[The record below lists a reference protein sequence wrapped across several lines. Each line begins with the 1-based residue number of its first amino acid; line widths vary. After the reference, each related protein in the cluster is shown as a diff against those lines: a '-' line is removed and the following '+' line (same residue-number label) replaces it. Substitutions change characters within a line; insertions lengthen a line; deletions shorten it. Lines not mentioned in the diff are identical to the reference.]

1 MVNKIRQLYN
11 NKYIQPVKKLLM
23 QGTSPKLLALGI
35 AGAFVIGLFPV
46 LGSTTILCAIFAFTF
61 RLNLPLVQLINFS
74 VYPLQL
80 ILLVPFMKLGEIL
93 FHFEKLKYGF
103 NDIVALVR
111 KDTLHAIMVLWNV
124 TIQAIGAWLIF
135 ASIAAIILYFVLFL
149 ILKRLRSN
157 ILALSLDKHRDPF

>member
-1 MVNKIRQLYN
+1 MVGKISLLFN
-11 NKYIQPVKKLLM
+11 NKYIKPVKKLLI

-80 ILLVPFMKLGEIL
+80 IMLVPFMKIGEIL
-93 FHFEKLKYGF
+93 FRFEKLKYGF
-103 NDIVALVR
+103 NDIVELVS
-111 KDTLHAIMVLWNV
+111 KDTLHAIAVLWNV
-124 TIQAIGAWLIF
+124 TIQAIGAWLI
-135 ASIAAIILYFVLFL
+135 IAPVMAIILYTILFM
-149 ILKRLRSN
+149 ILKRLKLN
-157 ILALSLDKHRDPF
+157 IFANKV

>member
-1 MVNKIRQLYN
+1 MVEKIKQLYN
-11 NKYIQPVKKLLM
+11 NKYIKPIKKLLM
-23 QGTSPKLLALGI
+23 QGTSPRLIALGI

-93 FHFEKLKYGF
+93 FHFEKLKYGI
-103 NDIVALVR
+103 NDIVELVR
-111 KDTLHAIMVLWNV
+111 KDTLHAITALWNV
-124 TIQAIGAWLIF
+124 TIQAIGAWLI
-135 ASIAAIILYFVLFL
+135 IAPVISIILYFTLFM
-149 ILKRLRSN
+149 ILKRLRLN
-157 ILALSLDKHRDPF
+157 ILSH